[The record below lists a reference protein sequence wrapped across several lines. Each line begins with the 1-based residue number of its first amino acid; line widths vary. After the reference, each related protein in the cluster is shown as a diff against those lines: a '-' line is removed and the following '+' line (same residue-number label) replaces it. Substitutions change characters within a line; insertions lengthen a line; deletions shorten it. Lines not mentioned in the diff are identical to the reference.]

1 MSHETIDRRMEL
13 ATIPKTTKE
22 RCGFSKDKTSTAR
35 LLLSNV
41 KSQERELNLLT
52 KTTRLLLSW

>member
-1 MSHETIDRRMEL
+1 MEL

-41 KSQERELNLLT
+41 ESQERELNLLT
-52 KTTRLLLSW
+52 KTNKINIILVSVANG